1 MRKTEVI
8 LITPEI
14 LMPLF
19 RRLSILEITC
29 KSSSAHGLGRFCKS
43 LFQRLLRIPQVI
55 NQEASP
61 ANKAFRG
68 IKPLITHDKDI
79 GRGIVL
85 ARVNKSII
93 GKVEEHKLI

>member
-1 MRKTEVI
+1 MRKTEGI

-19 RRLSILEITC
+19 RRLSILEITR
-29 KSSSAHGLGRFCKS
+29 KSSSAHELGRFCKAY
-43 LFQRLLRIPQVI
+43 FRDCCEFPRII
-55 NQEASP
+55 NQEASL

-68 IKPLITHDKDI
+68 NKPLITHDKDI

-93 GKVEEHKLI
+93 GKVEERN